1 MQPKKQRRRV
11 EVDLPKLDEIIESTR
26 EKTLD
31 DQERQALREAL
42 HAMASRLAP
51 RKTEKSLAV
60 LDDLAGRASEDRPR
74 ARGHGRNGADDFTGA
89 TRVPV
94 PNQEVESG
102 CPCPE
107 CAKGKVYLQKDPSPL
122 IRFVGGPPVSATI
135 YELERLRCNLC
146 GQMFTA
152 APPPGVGNDKYDE
165 TATSAV
171 ATAKYGAGLPFNRLE
186 AIQQR
191 HGVPLPASTQWELVQ
206 EGAEMLKPAREELVR
221 QAAQQEVLH
230 GDDTGMKVIQVPRT
244 EDDVR
249 TGVFTTGIVSTGVEG
264 HPMALFFTGPK
275 HSGENI
281 LDVLRQRAQ
290 DLERPVLMCD
300 GSSWPTSKL
309 GPGTEV
315 LLAQCLAHGRR
326 NFVKVL
332 DNFPEQCRHVLEALG
347 RVYLVDQEARE
358 QSLDPK
364 TRLKLH
370 QARSGPE
377 MKALREWLTSGL
389 EEKLV
394 EPNSSLGKAMKYML
408 THWSALT
415 LFLRQPGAPLDNNIC
430 ERALK
435 KAVLHRK
442 NALFYRSLNGAEV
455 GDLYMSLIHTCELNG
470 VNAFDYLTELQRH
483 PAELKANPSGWMPW
497 NYTEQLE
504 APPPG

>member
-1 MQPKKQRRRV
+1 MKSKKQRRRV
-11 EVDLPKLDEIIESTR
+11 EVDLPKLDGIIESAHER
-26 EKTLD
+26 ALD
-31 DQERQALREAL
+31 RDECAALRDAL

-60 LDDLAGRASEDRPR
+60 LDDLAGRTSEERPR

-152 APPPGVGNDKYDE
+152 APPPGVGTDKYDE

-171 ATAKYGAGLPFNRLE
+171 ATSKYGAGLPFNRLE

-230 GDDTGMKVIQVPRT
+230 GDDTGMKVIHVPRT

-281 LDVLRQRAQ
+281 LDVLLQRAQ
-290 DLERPVLMCD
+290 GLERPVLMCD

-332 DNFPEQCRHVLEALG
+332 DNFPEECKHVLEALG

-358 QSLDPK
+358 QGLDPK

-377 MKALREWLTSGL
+377 MKALREWLTAGL
-389 EEKLV
+389 KEKLV
-394 EPNSSLGKAMKYML
+394 ESNSSLGKAMKYML

-483 PAELKANPSGWMPW
+483 PAELKANPSYWMPW
-497 NYTEQLE
+497 NYTEQLQ
-504 APPPG
+504 ASPTG

>member
-60 LDDLAGRASEDRPR
+60 LEDLAGRASEDRPK

-107 CAKGKVYLQKDPSPL
+107 CAKGKVYLQKEPSPL

-146 GQMFTA
+146 GQIFTA
-152 APPPGVGNDKYDE
+152 TPPPGVAADKYDE

-221 QAAQQEVLH
+221 QAAQQEVLY
-230 GDDTGMKVIQVPRT
+230 GDDTGMKVLQVPRT

-249 TGVFTTGIVSTGVEG
+249 TGVFTTGIVSTGVDG
-264 HPMALFFTGPK
+264 HPMALFFTGPQ

-281 LDVLRQRAQ
+281 RDVLRRRAQ
-290 DLERPVLMCD
+290 DLEPPVLMCD

-309 GPGTEV
+309 DPGTEV

-332 DNFPEQCRHVLEALG
+332 DNFPGQCRHVLEALG

-358 QSLDPK
+358 QGLDPK
-364 TRLKLH
+364 ARLKLH

-377 MKALREWLTSGL
+377 MKALRQWLTSGL
-389 EEKLV
+389 DEKLV

-408 THWSALT
+408 THWTALT
-415 LFLRQPGAPLDNNIC
+415 LFLRQPGAPLDNNLC

-442 NALFYRSLNGAEV
+442 NALFYRSLTGAEV

-483 PAELKANPSGWMPW
+483 PVELKANPSAWMPW
-497 NYTEQLE
+497 NYTAQLQ

>member
-1 MQPKKQRRRV
+1 MKPKKQRRRV
-11 EVDLPKLDEIIESTR
+11 EVDLPKLDGIIESA
-26 EKTLD
+26 
-31 DQERQALREAL
+31 QERALNLDECAALREAL

-74 ARGHGRNGADDFTGA
+74 APGHGRNGADDFTGA
-89 TRVPV
+89 IRVPV
-94 PNQEVESG
+94 RNEEVESG

-152 APPPGVGNDKYDE
+152 APPPGVGTDKYDE
-165 TATSAV
+165 TAVSAV

-249 TGVFTTGIVSTGVEG
+249 TGVFTTGIVSTGADG

-332 DNFPEQCRHVLEALG
+332 DNFPEQCRHVLEVLG

-364 TRLKLH
+364 ARLKLH

-442 NALFYRSLNGAEV
+442 NALFYRSLKGAEV

-497 NYTEQLE
+497 NYTAQLQ